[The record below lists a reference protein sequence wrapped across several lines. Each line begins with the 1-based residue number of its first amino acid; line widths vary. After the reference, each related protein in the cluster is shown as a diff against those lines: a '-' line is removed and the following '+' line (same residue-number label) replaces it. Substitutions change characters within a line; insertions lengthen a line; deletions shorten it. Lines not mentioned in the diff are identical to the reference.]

1 MRLPACSPRV
11 PYDATGDG
19 RAYRDF
25 VANKSGAD
33 ISVLRVNPTV
43 WSEALRAADGDARRI
58 EIRGEFDVVVH
69 NEPLP
74 PGRRVNRNSP
84 E

>member
-1 MRLPACSPRV
+1 MV
-11 PYDATGDG
+11 K
-19 RAYRDF
+19 
-25 VANKSGAD
+25 KSGANVT
-33 ISVLRVNPTV
+33 VLRVNPTV
-43 WSEALRAADGDARRI
+43 WSEALKAADGDARRI

-74 PGRRVNRNSP
+74 ANQRVNPTAP

>member
-1 MRLPACSPRV
+1 MV
-11 PYDATGDG
+11 K
-19 RAYRDF
+19 
-25 VANKSGAD
+25 KSGANVT
-33 ISVLRVNPTV
+33 VLRVNPTV
-43 WSEALRAADGDARRI
+43 WSEALKAADGDARRI

-74 PGRRVNRNSP
+74 ANQRVKHATP

>member
-1 MRLPACSPRV
+1 M
-11 PYDATGDG
+11 T
-19 RAYRDF
+19 
-25 VANKSGAD
+25 KKTGAD

-43 WSEALRAADGDARRI
+43 WSEALKAADGDARRI

-74 PGRRVNRNSP
+74 ANARVKRTTP